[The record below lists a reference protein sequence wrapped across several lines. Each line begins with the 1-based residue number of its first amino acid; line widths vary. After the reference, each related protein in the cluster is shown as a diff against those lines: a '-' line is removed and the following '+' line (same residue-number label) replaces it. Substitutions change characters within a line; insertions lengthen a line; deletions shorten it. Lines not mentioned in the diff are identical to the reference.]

1 MNAPPPPNYR
11 FSSAPGLTQKNNSFV
26 FCVRAVSAVR
36 DVISKCPKES
46 QSIPPR
52 QYKNV
57 VVFRNEE
64 LHLFQQKSKIIK
76 SGNFNFLKMLVL
88 VVIELGCKSG
98 ERKLHS

>member
-1 MNAPPPPNYR
+1 MLFVTSLA
-11 FSSAPGLTQKNNSFV
+11 SALKRV
-26 FCVRAVSAVR
+26 
-36 DVISKCPKES
+36 S
-46 QSIPPR
+46 QSPR